1 MIITADIANA
11 VSKVNPIFLEG
22 TLKIASAEAKSVG
35 LRDGQIIQAVIE
47 NRGDHTKLLI
57 GNKEFEI
64 PKNFHTGEGSKF
76 QAKVSILGN
85 GTAVLTPAGVSITG
99 GAGGGIVNFV
109 PLSPHFMNL
118 LLHSSGFA
126 NLSNIYTGGILGA
139 MNSQGILGEL
149 VAKIFGLR
157 LGIHNLTPSEIKNFI
172 LNFGFFNE
180 AMLLKKQKLQPNNQ
194 KLLIGQLVRLLNERG
209 IDSQSVTR
217 ALLDIEASQLETNQS
232 LQNREIFFS
241 LIFPFKEFGEW
252 NFSFSKMKDAKK
264 DKEGA
269 YTFNLHTKNETI
281 GEVWL
286 HVIVEKKNKLSLQMW
301 ATSKK
306 TYDKALNGGNKLSK
320 LLSDAGLIVSSF
332 ELFNEERPGIN
343 KAEKD
348 KRILNE
354 NIFSGSTVDIEA

>member
-1 MIITADIANA
+1 MIVTADIANA

-22 TLKIASAEAKSVG
+22 TLKIASSEAKSVG

-76 QAKVSILGN
+76 QAKVSILNN

-99 GAGGGIVNFV
+99 STGGGITNFV

-126 NLSNIYTGGILGA
+126 NLSNIYTRGILA
-139 MNSQGILGEL
+139 SMNSQGILGDL
-149 VAKIFGLR
+149 VAKILGLR
-157 LGIHNLTPSEIKNFI
+157 LSIHNLTPSEIKNFI

-180 AMLLKKQKLQPNNQ
+180 AMLQKKQKLQPNNQ
-194 KLLIGQLVRLLNERG
+194 KLLIGQLVRLFNERG
-209 IDSQSVTR
+209 IDPQNATR

-241 LIFPFKEFGEW
+241 LIFPFKDFGEW
-252 NFSFSKMKDAKK
+252 NFSFSKMKDLKN
-264 DKEGA
+264 DNEGA
-269 YTFNLHTKNETI
+269 FTFNLHTKNETI

-286 HVIVEKKNKLSLQMW
+286 HVIVEKKTNLTLQMW
-301 ATSKK
+301 ATSKA
-306 TYDKALNGGNKLSK
+306 TYDKAVNGETKLNK

-332 ELFNEERPGIN
+332 EIFNEERPGVG
-343 KAEKD
+343 KTEKE
-348 KRILNE
+348 KRMLND

>member
-1 MIITADIANA
+1 MHKFGFSDSVLDVAKA
-11 VSKVNPIFLEG
+11 VLDKKKPEELE
-22 TLKIASAEAKSVG
+22 EAKMP
-35 LRDGQIIQAVIE
+35 RQ
-47 NRGDHTKLLI
+47 
-57 GNKEFEI
+57 
-64 PKNFHTGEGSKF
+64 
-76 QAKVSILGN
+76 
-85 GTAVLTPAGVSITG
+85 
-99 GAGGGIVNFV
+99 
-109 PLSPHFMNL
+109 
-118 LLHSSGFA
+118 
-126 NLSNIYTGGILGA
+126 
-139 MNSQGILGEL
+139 
-149 VAKIFGLR
+149 
-157 LGIHNLTPSEIKNFI
+157 
-172 LNFGFFNE
+172 
-180 AMLLKKQKLQPNNQ
+180 
-194 KLLIGQLVRLLNERG
+194 
-209 IDSQSVTR
+209 
-217 ALLDIEASQLETNQS
+217 
-232 LQNREIFFS
+232 
-241 LIFPFKEFGEW
+241 
-252 NFSFSKMKDAKK
+252 MKDPKK